1 MLMTPWQPYTDLWD
15 KMNQF
20 RQEVDGVFE
29 SFGIG
34 DGRWTASPA
43 AYPPIN
49 LWEDGDHVYAEAEL
63 AGTEE
68 SDLEIYV
75 AGGNQLTLRYGRKPW
90 MPGEGVWHRQERGF
104 GTFSRTV
111 TLPMDVEADRI
122 EARLHSGVLTITMP
136 KTETARP
143 RKITVKTA

>member
-1 MLMTPWQPYTDLWD
+1 MLMTPWQPHTDLWD

-20 RQEVDGVFE
+20 RQDLDGVFE

-34 DGRWTASPA
+34 DGRWTANPA

-75 AGGNQLTLRYGRKPW
+75 VGGNQLTLTYDRKPW
-90 MPGEGVWHRQERGF
+90 MPGEGVWHRQECGF